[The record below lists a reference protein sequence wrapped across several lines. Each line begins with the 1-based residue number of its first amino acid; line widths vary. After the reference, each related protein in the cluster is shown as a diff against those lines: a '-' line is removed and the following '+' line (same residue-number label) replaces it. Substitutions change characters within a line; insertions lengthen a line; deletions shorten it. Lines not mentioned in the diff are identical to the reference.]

1 MSEGI
6 DISEALISDV
16 IKTIGQHDQNANED
30 RIIVLQYLAAINGFL
45 SADYPGPAAEREE
58 LLEHLNEFTRYVCNE
73 RVQNNQ
79 QQQAPQQATPQQTTQ
94 AEQPKGKSVATDDPA
109 VGIWKPE

>member
-6 DISEALISDV
+6 QLSEEMISKVIDVISEYDAEA
-16 IKTIGQHDQNANED
+16 KQD
-30 RIIVLQYLAAINGFL
+30 RIVVLQYLAAINGFL

-58 LLEHLNEFTRYVCNE
+58 LLAHLDQFTRHVCNE
-73 RVQNNQ
+73 RAQSQ
-79 QQQAPQQATPQQTTQ
+79 QQQGQPQQA
-94 AEQPKGKSVATDDPA
+94 AQPDLPNGKSVPTDDPA

>member
-6 DISEALISDV
+6 QLSDEL
-16 IKTIGQHDQNANED
+16 IGQVINVIGEHDNQAKQD
-30 RIIVLQYLAAINGFL
+30 RIIVLQYLAAINGYL
-45 SADYPGPAAEREE
+45 SADYPGPDAERDE

-73 RVQNNQ
+73 RMQSK
-79 QQQAPQQATPQQTTQ
+79 QQQAAPQTTAQ
-94 AEQPKGKSVATDDPA
+94 PNIPKGKSVPTDDPA